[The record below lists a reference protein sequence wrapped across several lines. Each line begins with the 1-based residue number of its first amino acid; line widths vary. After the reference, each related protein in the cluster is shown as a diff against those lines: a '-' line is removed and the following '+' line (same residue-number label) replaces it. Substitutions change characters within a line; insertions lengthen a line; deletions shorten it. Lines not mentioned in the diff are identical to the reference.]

1 VDVADL
7 LLKNGAQVDAQDRDG
22 ATPLLV
28 AADSGS
34 VK

>member
-7 LLKNGAQVDAQDRDG
+7 LLKNGAQVDAQDSDG

-28 AADSGS
+28 AAHSGS
-34 VK
+34 AK